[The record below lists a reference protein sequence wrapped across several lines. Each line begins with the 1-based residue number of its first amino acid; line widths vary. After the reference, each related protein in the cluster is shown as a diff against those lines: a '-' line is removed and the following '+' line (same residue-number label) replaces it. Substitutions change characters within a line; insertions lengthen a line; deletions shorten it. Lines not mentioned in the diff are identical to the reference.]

1 MDRKNF
7 VKIVGLATASL
18 LFSYTLKNPFKEA
31 GFELDVYAIE
41 KAIMTKSII
50 DEQTPIELVKIYD
63 NFMNNSSLNTTIQPI
78 KKRLMD
84 LTLEKVKSF
93 SKKMVSYKKSE
104 LAKKEMDNIYT
115 NIDLIK
121 QNYNIQGLDHN
132 LQNDLASAQIILS
145 KINSLQ
151 RNSENKKIFY
161 DLYFTLEKISPDI
174 LFIKKASED
183 ANIPLEDIIALV
195 AIESNGRE
203 FVVSNSGAINRFQ
216 INPRQLKYIYN
227 NVTSLGNSLSEYIK
241 ENTSREKF
249 LVDLVQDS
257 KLNIATG
264 INYFA
269 YLKENTRAEWEN
281 VVGYCYGPNG
291 ILRLPNKVKD
301 ALYKLSKGEISK
313 KKIRYHAISYY
324 KKFLETRNAF
334 KEIKNSVS

>member
-1 MDRKNF
+1 MNRKDF
-7 VKIVGLATASL
+7 IRLIGLTAGSL
-18 LFSYTLKNPFKEA
+18 LLPYSLKNPFKEA
-31 GFELDVYAIE
+31 SFELDVYAIE

-50 DEQTPIELVKIYD
+50 DEQTPVELVKTYD
-63 NFMNNSSLNTTIQPI
+63 NFMNNSGLNTTIQPI
-78 KKRLMD
+78 KKRLID

-93 SKKMVSYKKSE
+93 SKKRVSYEESKSTKKQ
-104 LAKKEMDNIYT
+104 LDNIYKR
-115 NIDLIK
+115 IDLIK
-121 QNYNIQGLDHN
+121 QNYNIRVLDRD
-132 LQNDLASAQIILS
+132 LKNDLVSAQIILS
-145 KINSLQ
+145 KVNSLQ

-183 ANIPLEDIIALV
+183 SNIPLEDIIALV

-203 FVVSNSGAINRFQ
+203 FVVSNCGAINRFQ

-227 NVTSLGNSLSEYIK
+227 NTTDLGNALSEYIR

-264 INYFA
+264 VNYFA
-269 YLKENTRAEWEN
+269 YLKENTGAEWEN

-291 ILRLPNKVKD
+291 ILRLPSNVKD
-301 ALYKLSKGEISK
+301 ALYKLSYGEKLK
-313 KKIRYHAISYY
+313 KKIRHHAISYY
-324 KKFLETRNAF
+324 KKFLMARTIF
-334 KEIKNSVS
+334 KEIKSLIS